1 MENQVVPAQVYEFKG
16 SVLRYGREVLHNWK
30 AQTMAKSEK
39 QAINNLLF
47 QARMFLKLEPRT
59 KLELSGRP
67 KTILKSAT
75 PAEKPSTNI

>member
-16 SVLRYGREVLHNWK
+16 SVLRYGREVLH
-30 AQTMAKSEK
+30 KSEK